1 MNIISL
7 FNRKGGVGKSTIALN
22 LAVGLSRQGH
32 TVLAIDNDAQ
42 GNSSAV
48 LCPRDEAH
56 VGYSTAADLYSSPSI
71 SVRAVSPT
79 LYVLPGG
86 PDLEDVQYEDN
97 AASRFAKNVR
107 ALAGNFDFVIIDNNP
122 HISNLTCGAILAATH
137 WLVPIQAERWSVDG
151 LASLNA
157 LMRNLRS
164 QFPDFLCD
172 GTFLGFVITMYSKN
186 ITGQRQIR
194 NYLRKIQ
201 PDLLF
206 ENPLS
211 RRTAYSDATTRGL
224 SIFDYAPGGP
234 EEAEFLAL
242 LTEIKNKIRRNA
254 HG

>member
-7 FNRKGGVGKSTIALN
+7 FNRKGGVGKSTLALN

-32 TVLAIDNDAQ
+32 TVLAIDNDGQ

-48 LCPRDEAH
+48 LCPKGATHDEF
-56 VGYSTAADLYSSPSI
+56 SSAADLYSSPSI

-86 PDLEDVQYEDN
+86 PELEDVQHEPN

-107 ALAGNFDFVIIDNNP
+107 ALSGNFDFVIIDNNP

-157 LMRNLRS
+157 LMRDLRY
-164 QFPDFLCD
+164 QFPDLMRD
-172 GTFLGFVITMYSKN
+172 GTFLGFVITMFSKN

-194 NYLRKIQ
+194 NHLRKHQ

-206 ENPLS
+206 ETTLS
-211 RRTAYSDATTRGL
+211 RRTAYSDATNKGM

-234 EEAEFLAL
+234 EASEVSAL
-242 LTEIKNKIRRNA
+242 IAEIKNKIRGRA
-254 HG
+254 HA